1 MPERNLGA
9 SLRMASDMLVAW
21 TDARW
26 YVKGLL
32 FPALLTAILLGVVA
46 ALGSWWLWPV
56 VLLIAVPALL
66 VVIPSARDAFAAY
79 KQPWHLR

>member
-1 MPERNLGA
+1 MF
-9 SLRMASDMLVAW
+9 VAW

-26 YVKGLL
+26 YAKGLL
-32 FPALLTAILLGVVA
+32 FPALLTAILLGVLA

-66 VVIPSARDAFAAY
+66 VLIPSARDAFAAY
-79 KQPWHLR
+79 KQPWHFR

>member
-1 MPERNLGA
+1 MPGRKFA
-9 SLRMASDMLVAW
+9 SSVRRVSNDLSEW

-32 FPALLTAILLGVVA
+32 FPALITSILLGVLA
-46 ALGSWWLWPV
+46 AGGSWWLWPV

-66 VVIPSARDAFAAY
+66 VVTPSAREAFAAT
-79 KQPWHLR
+79 KPAWHLR

>member
-1 MPERNLGA
+1 LPERNLGA
-9 SLRMASDMLVAW
+9 SLRRASDIFVDW

-56 VLLIAVPALL
+56 VLLIAVPVLL
-66 VVIPSARDAFAAY
+66 VVIPSARDAFAAH
-79 KQPWHLR
+79 KQRWYRR